1 MLLTF
6 IVGGPL
12 GTDSVL
18 IKFVKGF
25 DICGVFEFFSMK
37 IKARLFFLL
46 EGARLSGP
54 WGPLGPTH
62 LGTNSWGPS
71 GPEALTT

>member
-1 MLLTF
+1 MRKTLEKHDNF
-6 IVGGPL
+6 I
-12 GTDSVL
+12 S
-18 IKFVKGF
+18 
-25 DICGVFEFFSMK
+25 
-37 IKARLFFLL
+37 RLFFLL